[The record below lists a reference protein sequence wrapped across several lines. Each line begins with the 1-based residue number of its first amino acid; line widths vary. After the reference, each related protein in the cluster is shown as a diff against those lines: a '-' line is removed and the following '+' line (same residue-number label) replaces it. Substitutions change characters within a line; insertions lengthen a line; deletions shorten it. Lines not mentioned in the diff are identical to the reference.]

1 MIFYL
6 KNMSFAVHTFETNS
20 SGKENGFS
28 FHENVGEGQAV
39 YFLGKFPESVENAK
53 VVAETIFGTII
64 DTLTNS
70 KIANAYDRFEDAL
83 KAGNLEAKQ
92 FFNSKEKPDVL
103 IAYFDFHHL
112 YLSVSEKSES
122 YLVRGKT
129 VSQITETPE
138 KGDDLFLN
146 ILSGEVAIGDSVIL
160 SSERVLRS
168 LTTNQISDIFVRS
181 NFDDAVDI
189 FRHELSTNAEEE
201 ILVTVIGIGKKS
213 DQSNFLSKMV
223 SKSPKVGTETPAV
236 VAEDEEMEN
245 MDEIFEEN
253 SFEKEEEEIVE
264 ERNEMT
270 IGDLFRKISD
280 KFLGFKKFQ
289 PKKNFIVI
297 VGTVLGV
304 LAVTI
309 FVRAIFNFESASTQ
323 ELREQLSI
331 ARESLQQAD
340 TFLIQGERVQAGEYI
355 AKSEGA
361 IQVILNSKSK
371 SFRSDAQFL
380 LADIQEKKLQIE
392 NARKVSPQ
400 LLADLGV
407 KNDNLESVGLLSLMG
422 NLFVHDLNNVYKT
435 VRNIVEKGIPVSENG
450 TILAAATRTDQNTIL
465 FLTDTPQII
474 EYREGLFSP
483 MGTEDNAW
491 KRGIDIQT
499 YGRYAYV
506 LDPVENQIWKYERKR
521 NKYSA
526 AVAYNQGA
534 DLSRGVSI
542 AIDGNIYALADDGSI
557 QKIFRGTRVDYDFR
571 ELPSTPFTGK
581 NLKIKTS
588 PELDFL
594 YVLDPDNQR
603 ILVFTKGDRFATYKK
618 QVLFE
623 VTGARDFVIDASGQK
638 VNILT
643 EDKIYEFS
651 L

>member
-1 MIFYL
+1 
-6 KNMSFAVHTFETNS
+6 MSFAEHTFETNS

-28 FHENVGEGQAV
+28 FHENVGEGQSV
-39 YFLGKFPESVENAK
+39 YFLGKFPESIENPKLA
-53 VVAETIFGTII
+53 AETIFGTIVE
-64 DTLTNS
+64 TLTNS
-70 KIANAYDRFEDAL
+70 KIANAYDCFEDAL

-92 FFNSKEKPDVL
+92 FFSSEEKPEVL

-112 YLSVSEKSES
+112 YLSVSDKAEA

-138 KGDDLFLN
+138 KGADLFLN
-146 ILSGEVAIGDSVIL
+146 ILSGDVAIGDSVIL
-160 SSERVLRS
+160 SSDRVLRA
-168 LTTNQISDIFVRS
+168 LTTNQISDIFIRS
-181 NFDDAVDI
+181 SFDDAVEI

-201 ILVTVIGIGKKS
+201 ILATVIGIGKKS
-213 DQSNFLSKMV
+213 EKSNFLSKMV
-223 SKSPKVGTETPAV
+223 SKSPKIAIEKVPKPI
-236 VAEDEEMEN
+236 AEIEELENIDES
-245 MDEIFEEN
+245 FEEEDDAE
-253 SFEKEEEEIVE
+253 EKEIVYE
-264 ERNEMT
+264 DKDEMT
-270 IGDLFRKISD
+270 IGDLFGKLTN
-280 KFLGFKKFQ
+280 KFEKFR
-289 PKKNFIVI
+289 PKKNFLII
-297 VGTVLGV
+297 SGTILGV

-309 FVRAIFNFESASTQ
+309 FVRVIFNFESASTQ

-340 TFLIQGERVQAGEYI
+340 TFLIQGERVQAGEFI
-355 AKSEGA
+355 AKSEEA

-371 SFRSDAQFL
+371 NFRSDAQFL

-407 KNDNLESVGLLSLMG
+407 KNDNLESVGLLSLMS
-422 NLFVHDLNNVYKT
+422 NLFVHDLNSVYKT
-435 VRNIVEKGIPVSENG
+435 VRNIVEKGIPVSDKE
-450 TILAAATRTDQNTIL
+450 TILAASTRKDQNTIL
-465 FLTDTPQII
+465 FLTDTPQIV

-483 MGTEDNAW
+483 MGTEDNVW

-521 NKYSA
+521 NKYST

-534 DLSRGVSI
+534 DLSRGVSM
-542 AIDGNIYALADDGSI
+542 AIDGNIYILSDDGSI
-557 QKIFRGTRVDYDFR
+557 QKIFRGIRVDYDFR
-571 ELPSTPFTGK
+571 ELPSTLFVGK

-588 PELDFL
+588 SELDFL
-594 YVLDPDNQR
+594 YILDPENQR

-623 VTGARDFVIDASGQK
+623 VTGARDFVIDDSGQK
-638 VNILT
+638 VNMLT
-643 EDKIYEFS
+643 KDKIYEFS

>member
-1 MIFYL
+1 
-6 KNMSFAVHTFETNS
+6 MSFAVHTFETNS
-20 SGKENGFS
+20 SEKENGFS
-28 FHENVGEGQAV
+28 FHEEVGEGQSV
-39 YFLGKFPESVENAK
+39 YFLGKFPESIENPKTA
-53 VVAETIFGTII
+53 AETIFGTII
-64 DTLTNS
+64 ETLTNS

-92 FFNSKEKPDVL
+92 FFNAKEKPEVL

-112 YLSVSEKSES
+112 YLSVSENSEA

-146 ILSGEVAIGDSVIL
+146 ILSGEVAIGDSIIL
-160 SSERVLRS
+160 ASERILRS
-168 LTTNQISDIFVRS
+168 ITTNQISDVFARS

-189 FRHELSTNAEEE
+189 FRHELSTNTQED
-201 ILVTVIGIGKKS
+201 ILVTVIGVGKKTEKS
-213 DQSNFLSKMV
+213 KFLSKMV
-223 SKSPKVGTETPAV
+223 SKTPKIENKEPVVVSEVET
-236 VAEDEEMEN
+236 EEMED
-245 MDEIFEEN
+245 MDETFA
-253 SFEKEEEEIVE
+253 EEIFQENDDVAQE
-264 ERNEMT
+264 DKNEMT
-270 IGDLFRKISD
+270 IGDLIRKISD
-280 KFLGFKKFQ
+280 KFSKFKRFQ
-289 PKKNFIVI
+289 PQKNFVVI
-297 VGTVLGV
+297 AGTILGV

-309 FVRAIFNFESASTQ
+309 LVRAIFNFESASTQ
-323 ELREQLSI
+323 QLREQLSI

-340 TFLIQGERVQAGEYI
+340 TFLIQGERIQAGEFI
-355 AKSEGA
+355 AKSEEA

-371 SFRSDAQFL
+371 NFRSDAQFL

-435 VRNIVEKGIPVSENG
+435 VRNIVEKGIPVSGKE
-450 TILAAATRTDQNTIL
+450 TILAASTRKDQNTIL
-465 FLTDTPQII
+465 FLSDAPQII
-474 EYREGLFSP
+474 EYKEGLFSP
-483 MGTEDNAW
+483 MGTEDNTW

-521 NKYSA
+521 DKYSA
-526 AVAYNQGA
+526 AIAYNQGA

-542 AIDGNIYALADDGSI
+542 AIDGNIYVLSDDGSI
-557 QKIFRGTRVDYDFR
+557 QKIFRGTKVDYDFR
-571 ELPSTPFTGK
+571 ELPSTPFTGQ

-594 YVLDPDNQR
+594 YILDPDNQR

-623 VTGARDFVIDASGQK
+623 VTDARDFVIDDSGQK
-638 VNILT
+638 VNVLT
-643 EDKIYEFS
+643 KDKIYEFS

>member
-1 MIFYL
+1 
-6 KNMSFAVHTFETNS
+6 MSFAVHTFETNS

-28 FHENVGEGQAV
+28 FHESIGEGQSV
-39 YFLGKFPESVENAK
+39 YFLGKFPESLGNAK
-53 VVAETIFGTII
+53 VVAETIFGTIVE
-64 DTLTNS
+64 TLTNS

-92 FFNSKEKPDVL
+92 FFNSQEKPEVL

-112 YLSVSEKSES
+112 YLSVSEKAEA
-122 YLVRGKT
+122 YLVRGKV

-138 KGDDLFLN
+138 KGEDLFLN
-146 ILSGEVAIGDSVIL
+146 ILSGEVAIEDAIIL

-168 LTTNQISDIFVRS
+168 LTTNQISDVFARS

-201 ILVTVIGIGKKS
+201 ILVTVIGVGKKS
-213 DQSNFLSKMV
+213 EKSNFLSKMV
-223 SKSPKVGTETPAV
+223 SKSPKIQVETS
-236 VAEDEEMEN
+236 EN
-245 MDEIFEEN
+245 ISELEKVEKDGDEIISEDDFEE
-253 SFEKEEEEIVE
+253 EKEIMKESK
-264 ERNEMT
+264 NEMT
-270 IGDLFRKISD
+270 IGDLFAKLSN
-280 KFLGFKKFQ
+280 KFSNFR
-289 PKKNFIVI
+289 PKKNFMII
-297 VGTVLGV
+297 SGTILGV
-304 LAVTI
+304 LLVTI
-309 FVRAIFNFESASTQ
+309 FVRAIFSFESASTQ

-340 TFLIQGERVQAGEYI
+340 TFLIQGERVQAGEFI
-355 AKSEGA
+355 AKSEEA

-371 SFRSDAQFL
+371 NFRSDAQFL

-407 KNDNLESVGLLSLMG
+407 KNDNLEAVGLLSLMG
-422 NLFVHDLNNVYKT
+422 NLFVYDLNSVYKT
-435 VRNIVEKGIPVSENG
+435 VRNIVEKGIPVSG
-450 TILAAATRTDQNTIL
+450 KGIILAASTRKDQNTIL
-465 FLTDTPQII
+465 FLSDTPQII

-521 NKYSA
+521 DKYSA

-542 AIDGNIYALADDGSI
+542 AIDGNIYIIADDGSI

-588 PELDFL
+588 AELDFL
-594 YVLDPDNQR
+594 YILDPENQR
-603 ILVFTKGDRFATYKK
+603 VLVFTKGDKFATYKK

-623 VTGARDFVIDASGQK
+623 VTGARDFVIDDSGQK
-638 VNILT
+638 VNVLT